1 MKKNAKIICI
11 LLTLVLLAAGCS
23 EGSSKAPPAMITR
36 LEDLEGKIV
45 TTVSTPQD
53 PAMLQALAEQET
65 GVKFKEMLF
74 YDTASAVVAALK
86 SNKAD
91 AVLAFGPIL
100 EFYPA
105 RDAELKAIKLPA
117 MGKTSL
123 HMALR
128 STDAQLRDQINAAL
142 IFMKD
147 NGVLAGLE
155 REFITD
161 LTPDKQLAGRD
172 MPEFD
177 GKPTLIVGLSGDA
190 PPVDYVAADGKPA
203 GYNVELLA
211 LLSEMLQVNF
221 EISVIPLE
229 SKFPALAS
237 NKIDLFFLHA
247 VNADV
252 EFTLKTLE
260 NNNSAT
266 LTEAYYEF
274 SDWGYLV
281 LR

>member
-1 MKKNAKIICI
+1 MKKKVKIIWI
-11 LLTLVLLAAGCS
+11 LLALVLLAAACS
-23 EGSSKAPPAMITR
+23 EGGSKAPPAMITK
-36 LEDLEGKIV
+36 LEDLEAKTV
-45 TTVSTPQD
+45 ATVSTPQD
-53 PAMLQALAEQET
+53 PVMLQALAEQKT
-65 GVKFKEMLF
+65 GVKFKEMVF
-74 YDTASAVVAALK
+74 FDTAGAVVAALK

-91 AVLAFGPIL
+91 AVLAFGPML
-100 EFYPA
+100 NFYPS
-105 RDAELKAIKLPA
+105 RDPELNALKLPA
-117 MGKTSL
+117 TGKTSL

-128 STDAQLRDQINAAL
+128 STDAKLRNQINAAL
-142 IFMKD
+142 ISLKED
-147 NGVLAGLE
+147 GTLAELE
-155 REFITD
+155 KEFITD
-161 LTPDKQLAGRD
+161 LTPDKQLVGKD
-172 MPEFD
+172 LPKLD
-177 GKPTLIVGLSGDA
+177 GMPTLIVGLSGDC
-190 PPVDYVAADGKPA
+190 PPVDYVAADGNPA

-211 LLSEMLQVNF
+211 RLSEMLQVNF

-260 NNNSAT
+260 NNNNAT

-281 LR
+281 IK